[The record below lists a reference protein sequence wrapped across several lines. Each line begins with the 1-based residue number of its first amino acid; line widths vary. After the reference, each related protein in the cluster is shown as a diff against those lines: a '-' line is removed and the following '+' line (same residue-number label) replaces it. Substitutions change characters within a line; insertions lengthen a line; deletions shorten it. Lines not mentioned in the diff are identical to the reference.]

1 MNVSV
6 FIRNILISVIMSAIA
21 GLVILGPN
29 EFLSPDTFILF
40 VIIFISCTLASV
52 TFNSEMG
59 LSSEGDKVGS
69 VPAKP
74 KAKPKAKAK
83 AAPSSVAVSASRDE
97 GVVKWFNSSKGFG
110 FITRSDGQDVFVHFR
125 SIRGEGRRFLRDGQ
139 SVQFETGQGDKGL
152 QAEDV
157 VVLDS

>member
-6 FIRNILISVIMSAIA
+6 FIRNILISVIMSSIA

-29 EFLSPDTFILF
+29 EFLSPDTFILL

-52 TFNSEMG
+52 TFNSEVG
-59 LSSEGDKVGS
+59 LSSEGDKPAS
-69 VPAKP
+69 VPAKS
-74 KAKPKAKAK
+74 KPKAKVV
-83 AAPSSVAVSASRDE
+83 APSASATVSGSRDE

>member
-1 MNVSV
+1 
-6 FIRNILISVIMSAIA
+6 
-21 GLVILGPN
+21 
-29 EFLSPDTFILF
+29 
-40 VIIFISCTLASV
+40 
-52 TFNSEMG
+52 MG
-59 LSSEGDKVGS
+59 LSSEGDKLGS
-69 VPAKP
+69 VPAKS
-74 KAKPKAKAK
+74 KPKAKAK
-83 AAPSSVAVSASRDE
+83 AKAATPSSPSAAVSGSRDE